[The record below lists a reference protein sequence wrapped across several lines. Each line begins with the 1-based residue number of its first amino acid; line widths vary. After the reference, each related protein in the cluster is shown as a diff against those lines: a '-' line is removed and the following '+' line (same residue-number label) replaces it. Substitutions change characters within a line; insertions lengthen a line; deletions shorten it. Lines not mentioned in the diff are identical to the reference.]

1 MLVSHAVPA
10 FLDKVCVFPKI
21 YLGSQVKHA
30 PKIYLGSQ
38 VKHAASSFCV
48 AILQSY
54 LAVIILLTEHFM
66 GFGWLRFGSK
76 SNGVLIKRKA

>member
-21 YLGSQVKHA
+21 YLG
-30 PKIYLGSQ
+30 GQ

-54 LAVIILLTEHFM
+54 LPVIILLTEHFM